1 MMSHSR
7 GFIGHITVYP
17 PLNLQEQK
25 YLHVFSGSWR
35 YRRRGGGHEFF
46 DFFDGLRGHR
56 GPYPPCPPSLAAVD
70 AQAIPGASWP
80 DRWCQWVPSCNGRC
94 ITHSG
99 DEGFHAPTAWLR
111 LVIDRL
117 LRARSALEAAGSAQ
131 FDAFTF
137 DHVCNG
143 LVAACQG
150 DTGTPFLIRVTDNAV
165 TEEALV
171 DDDLEGE
178 VWRQFGYETELDRRR
193 ALRTGGGRRRLAHSS
208 RVVPL
213 RLAAEADRE

>member
-1 MMSHSR
+1 MSHSR

-17 PLNLQEQK
+17 PLNIQEQK
-25 YLHVFSGSWR
+25 YLHTFSGDWR
-35 YRRRGGGHEFF
+35 YRGRGGGHV
-46 DFFDGLRGHR
+46 FFDGLRRHNG
-56 GPYPPCPPSLAAVD
+56 PCPPSLATVD
-70 AQAIPGASWP
+70 AQPIPGASWP

-94 ITHSG
+94 ITHNG

-117 LRARSALEAAGSAQ
+117 LRARSSLETAGSAQ
-131 FDAFTF
+131 FEAFTF

-150 DTGTPFLIRVTDNAV
+150 DTGKPFLIRVTDNAV

-171 DDDLEGE
+171 DDDLESE

-193 ALRTGGGRRRLAHSS
+193 ALRPGSGQRRPAHSS